1 MKTIIRH
8 YAIDTFTLYLVSTLA
23 SGIVFQDGLKT
34 LFLAGVGLMIASLLI
49 KPIINILLL
58 PINLITFGLFKWLS
72 SAIALYLVALLV
84 PGLKIER
91 FFYAGMTTSWIDIPQ
106 VSLEGLTAFIAF
118 SLLISF
124 ITSFFHWLV
133 K

>member
-8 YAIDTFTLYLVSTLA
+8 YAIDTFTLYLVSTIA
-23 SGIVFQDGLKT
+23 SGIIFQNGLQT

-49 KPIINILLL
+49 KPIINVLLL
-58 PINLITFGLFKWLS
+58 PINLVTFGVFKWLS
-72 SAIALYLVALLV
+72 SAIALYLVTMV
-84 PGLKIER
+84 IPGLKIER
-91 FFYAGMTTSWIDIPQ
+91 FYYPGLVTAWIDIPQ
-106 VSLEGLTAFIAF
+106 ITFEGLMAFVAF